1 MMHDCHN
8 HDERWAEFRKR
19 REEWRAHREAR
30 REAWRAKRAEHRA
43 QWAKAW
49 GMDPA
54 DWGMDAGSG
63 PETAE
68 LKAQVEAMKK
78 TIDKLGERIV
88 VLEKLAVSSDDARLA
103 AEIEKLRGTDD
114 HG

>member
-8 HDERWAEFRKR
+8 RDERWAEFRNR
-19 REEWRAHREAR
+19 REEWRAQREAR
-30 REAWRAKRAEHRA
+30 RQAWRAQRAARRA

-54 DWGMDAGSG
+54 DWGMDTSSGS
-63 PETAE
+63 ETAE
-68 LKAQVEAMKK
+68 LKALVETMKK

-88 VLEKLAVSSDDARLA
+88 VLEKLAVSSDDVRLA
-103 AEIEKLRGTDD
+103 AEIEKLREKDE
-114 HG
+114 